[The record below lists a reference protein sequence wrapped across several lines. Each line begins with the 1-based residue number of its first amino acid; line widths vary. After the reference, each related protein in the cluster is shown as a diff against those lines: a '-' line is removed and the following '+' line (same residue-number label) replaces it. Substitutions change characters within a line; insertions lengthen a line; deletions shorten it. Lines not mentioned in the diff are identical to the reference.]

1 MLFPSQCKWEMDVD
15 RPRRH
20 HIVVSCVQ
28 CGVRCQ
34 SMEVTALRRLEQRR
48 HGARSSSRSNGDCLP
63 SRGPAKGATS
73 SRNST
78 LEHTL
83 SAISPYTRT
92 TTHSSCLWT
101 KLPVSRRP
109 SSHLRRIARPPT
121 SASTSTSTQHPN
133 NGVPQEDSVEGSDVA
148 RRDMIG
154 RQVLIRIPG
163 HHPRRQWC
171 WQD

>member
-83 SAISPYTRT
+83 SAISTYTRT
-92 TTHSSCLWT
+92 ITHNSCLWN

-109 SSHLRRIARPPT
+109 LSHLRRIARPPT
-121 SASTSTSTQHPN
+121 SAVNTNLHTT
-133 NGVPQEDSVEGSDVA
+133 PQQWRPA
-148 RRDMIG
+148 RRF
-154 RQVLIRIPG
+154 
-163 HHPRRQWC
+163 C
-171 WQD
+171 